1 VARWGQVRA
10 YDIEIKLMVATLSQL
25 SESLGPKI
33 NHRLEAQSRGSNA
46 SAIKAIRSWRPWQRR
61 CQPSQERKF
70 FGYFFSKM

>member
-1 VARWGQVRA
+1 MGYAA
-10 YDIEIKLMVATLSQL
+10 LSHPTLCQL

-33 NHRLEAQSRGSNA
+33 NHRLEAQSRGST
-46 SAIKAIRSWRPWQRR
+46 SSTVKAIRSWRPWQRR